1 VTGLGPCRL
10 HVFGIVASS
19 EGTNDRTRSSSH
31 STRGKHLAWP
41 RRNALLPQLLCW
53 SILASKAEGHTFE
66 RCRTRQ
72 LRFAAQERHVRLPQR
87 PSECGASRQLS
98 GVLLVGRLSRSSP
111 RGSRV
116 VESRIERARV
126 CGVRSSVESNCVEVH
141 EKCPGGQYE
150 RCICTILATTFSIS
164 MLRNQITSV
173 SATGAVVRFLKRS
186 EREEISAREATG
198 KRLREQIMSLWWAA
212 MRFYIEPLMA
222 IAFVWLVAVVLG
234 HIVTGGTRR
243 L

>member
-1 VTGLGPCRL
+1 
-10 HVFGIVASS
+10 
-19 EGTNDRTRSSSH
+19 
-31 STRGKHLAWP
+31 
-41 RRNALLPQLLCW
+41 
-53 SILASKAEGHTFE
+53 
-66 RCRTRQ
+66 
-72 LRFAAQERHVRLPQR
+72 
-87 PSECGASRQLS
+87 
-98 GVLLVGRLSRSSP
+98 
-111 RGSRV
+111 
-116 VESRIERARV
+116 
-126 CGVRSSVESNCVEVH
+126 
-141 EKCPGGQYE
+141 
-150 RCICTILATTFSIS
+150 

-198 KRLREQIMSLWWAA
+198 IRLREQIMSLWWAA